1 MPPHPNPT
9 PKTPSPLT
17 HHPAAMV
24 DPKNPQKGGQA
35 TSHNGPDTE
44 DGNHEKGKMR
54 DKYRTTIPKQANQ
67 LTPKTQMADSQK
79 SCHGGNQNNLGK
91 TLTDTQHVEPRRK
104 MDEKGNDE
112 ALPDL
117 GGNPATQHTEPSLQ
131 CCFSLEEEEELREL
145 KMQTQDIEADYDSDP
160 YIEHMKDDQIK

>member
-1 MPPHPNPT
+1 
-9 PKTPSPLT
+9 
-17 HHPAAMV
+17 
-24 DPKNPQKGGQA
+24 
-35 TSHNGPDTE
+35 
-44 DGNHEKGKMR
+44 
-54 DKYRTTIPKQANQ
+54 
-67 LTPKTQMADSQK
+67 
-79 SCHGGNQNNLGK
+79 
-91 TLTDTQHVEPRRK
+91 